1 MKYVV
6 YTEIIEESGDI
17 QRWYYGMYNDEHL
30 ANEYA
35 LGLGHYDNVYH
46 CVCKANE
53 VQELEIK
60 NLPEV
65 LK

>member
-6 YTEIIEESGDI
+6 YTEIIEESGGI
-17 QRWYYGMYNDEHL
+17 QCWYYGMFDNEHI
-30 ANEYA
+30 ANECA
-35 LGLGHYDNVYH
+35 LELGQYDNVYH
-46 CVCKANE
+46 CVCRADE
-53 VQELEIK
+53 VQELGIK